1 MVKIEHKSLK
11 YTKKSKK
18 IRKTLIKKLNTI
30 FMINFLKRILRLF
43 KPIDFYDQNDIFYLI
58 LIDIRYLLL
67 FTSWWS
73 YIFLSFGYSNKLMY
87 DLFNWNCFWF
97 YLIYNIMNISNNIG
111 FAKYI
116 DDIRCFLNIHL

>member
-1 MVKIEHKSLK
+1 MVKIEHKNLK

-87 DLFNWNCFWF
+87 DLFN
-97 YLIYNIMNISNNIG
+97 
-111 FAKYI
+111 
-116 DDIRCFLNIHL
+116 